1 MKRARPALVGV
12 LLTLGIGGFALGQFA
27 PQIWPADQDG
37 GQNKLFD
44 VSSVEIDSAM
54 SGGDSCL
61 ASPDS
66 ILFSPASPGTNVS
79 IKRSAQNGFGGFTLS
94 CDNQAGFLDEGASLN
109 RLLMTAQGLDNG
121 GDTFYGASYFGVRTD
136 SVGAYPGNRDNQQF
150 YSALQS
156 VYELSAHVDFTTLP
170 GTTPLDSYYWRG
182 QNVGV
187 DGTSGN
193 NTRPD
198 GISWFTFDTP
208 TLTTLHG
215 FSATGYETVEIRG
228 VPAGGASPA
237 YGLRIY
243 GGSSD
248 LSERVAGTIVLDG
261 LGGNGTRCVQVDNT
275 GTMALAPAA
284 CGSGSG
290 TVTAVTATPPIFI
303 TGGASPTPNVT
314 EQGAIVSGSTSTTA
328 QNIGAIATA
337 PLGCVTSGGVCTVD
351 GLTLSGGLHFNA
363 GTGAETLDSFTCGAG
378 AFVNSSS
385 TSGLACGT
393 PTGDH
398 KILVDGADTTPDY
411 LDGKVI
417 NDATLTATIINP
429 GANEAKQ
436 FGRAHISGDCDV
448 PAASNACTLAT
459 VATAG
464 TYGSGVNVLR
474 SVTINA
480 KGLTSAIATS
490 NKPQALSFNWAMNQT
505 GLSMG
510 QDRSTLYFPGV
521 SQAPQATL
529 TAVAGTAVTTTMAAG
544 WASNNSPPT
553 IPLRDAYNGVQVN
566 VDVPIVAAS
575 GTGSATL
582 TFALY
587 AVTTNP
593 AVAGNYALMC
603 GPMSMSVAA
612 GPQSS
617 FQALGCS
624 ATSLA
629 SASSL
634 VLLAYR
640 TDVNGAMTITNL
652 MFEADAQ
659 VWATP

>member
-1 MKRARPALVGV
+1 MFVGV
-12 LLTLGIGGFALGQFA
+12 LLTLGIGGFALGQFG
-27 PQIWPADQDG
+27 PQIWPSDQDG

-44 VSSVEIDSAM
+44 VSSVEVDSAM

-61 ASPDS
+61 VSPDS
-66 ILFSPASPGTNVS
+66 ILFSPASPGTSIS
-79 IKRSAQNGFGGFTLS
+79 IKRAAQNGFGGFTLS
-94 CDNQAGFLDEGASLN
+94 CDNQAGFLDEGASQN

-156 VYELSAHVDFTTLP
+156 VYELSGHVDFTSLP

-261 LGGNGTRCVQVDNT
+261 LGGSGTRCVQVAND
-275 GTMALAPAA
+275 GTMGIAGAA
-284 CGSGSG
+284 CGSGAG

-314 EQGAIVSGSTSTTA
+314 EQGSIVSGSTSTTA

-363 GTGAETLDSFTCGAG
+363 GTGAETLDSFSCPGGQA
-378 AFVNSSS
+378 VNASS
-385 TSGLACGT
+385 TSGLACTPFQAPLTACTDYVSVSCQGGTSDIGTGGSNSNVEVLGMRDGSLVDWRSAGGWANGFFLGLSGGNIRALT

-398 KILVDGADTTPDY
+398 KVMVSATDPTPDY
-411 LDGKVI
+411 LDTKIESTTGNIAVTHIAGPPEFVNLNFIPGGNSSQTMFWAWNMLTTKALNNQFMCEGGSNTGNETCNQYPSLQTFSNVTWSI
-417 NDATLTATIINP
+417 N
-429 GANEAKQ
+429 
-436 FGRAHISGDCDV
+436 V
-448 PAASNACTLAT
+448 VSNSCTGGGTPTFT
-459 VATAG
+459 VRLEKN
-464 TYGSGVNVLR
+464 GS
-474 SVTINA
+474 SVTS
-480 KGLTSAIATS
+480 KTIACGT
-490 NKPQALSFNWAMNQT
+490 T
-505 GLSMG
+505 GV
-510 QDRSTLYFPGV
+510 V
-521 SQAPQATL
+521 S
-529 TAVAGTAVTTTMAAG
+529 VGTAAFAVSAG
-544 WASNNSPPT
+544 
-553 IPLRDAYNGVQVN
+553 
-566 VDVPIVAAS
+566 DVIGLVYDGTLF
-575 GTGSATL
+575 GTGGAGGVEA
-582 TFALY
+582 F
-587 AVTTNP
+587 VTARFDP
-593 AVAGNYALMC
+593 
-603 GPMSMSVAA
+603 
-612 GPQSS
+612 
-617 FQALGCS
+617 
-624 ATSLA
+624 
-629 SASSL
+629 
-634 VLLAYR
+634 
-640 TDVNGAMTITNL
+640 
-652 MFEADAQ
+652 
-659 VWATP
+659 